1 MQDRRLPVV
10 VIHGIGYGTNQDRA
24 GFSTELSTDV
34 YEAARPVTRVGAFEE
49 VKVPSGDAPGN
60 GIWWG
65 EALWETVNDHTDK
78 VTEELLKAA
87 IPGPPA
93 DWFAK
98 VLDLLGDVPLYL
110 GPHGNAIRSL
120 VKGVIGAFPDCIV
133 VGHSLGSVIAADI
146 LREAQITDNFSS
158 LPVSGLITLGS
169 PLNLLGLRSPMA
181 PAQPFPF
188 RWYNLWYPTDPV
200 TLGKALS
207 PTLFPGVTNRKL
219 SAGES
224 FVVAHTSYW
233 SSVVVANVVYQLSV
247 KGGTP

>member
-1 MQDRRLPVV
+1 MPDKRLPVV
-10 VIHGIGYGTNQDRA
+10 VVHGIGYGTNRDRA
-24 GFSTELSTDV
+24 GFSRELSTDV
-34 YEAARPVTRVGAFEE
+34 HEASRPATRVGAFEE
-49 VKVPSGDAPGN
+49 VQTPSGEAPDN
-60 GIWWG
+60 GIWWA
-65 EALWETVNDHTDK
+65 EALWETVNDHTDV
-78 VTEELLKAA
+78 VTEAVLKAV

-93 DWFAK
+93 DWHAK

-110 GPHGNAIRSL
+110 GPHGDAIRNL
-120 VKGVIGAFPDCIV
+120 VQGVIRQFPGCIV

-146 LREAQITDNFSS
+146 LREAQDTDNFSS

-169 PLNLLGLRSPMA
+169 PLNLLGLRRPMA
-181 PAQPFPF
+181 SALPFPF

-207 PTLFPGVTNRKL
+207 LTRFPGVTNRKL

-247 KGGTP
+247 KGGIP